1 MMNGK
6 YLNFGS
12 NTKVKFKS
20 ITIEVAQNGR
30 FERDSTSENKA
41 KKIKKSQMKH
51 NQG

>member
-1 MMNGK
+1 MNGK

-30 FERDSTSENKA
+30 FERDSTSEKKA
-41 KKIKKSQMKH
+41 KKKKKSQMKH